1 MVKFQP
7 SKNTFLHPNISLDV
21 LNNGKLIGSFGRI
34 HPKINKSIGLKKNF
48 FYYEFITDELNF
60 KDNYK
65 ISETSKYPSVQRDL
79 SFVIPG
85 KTKFDSLDKL
95 ARKLAGPNLVDL
107 KLFDLYESSEIKNQG
122 SSFAFNFTWQ
132 SKFKT
137 LEDKDIDVT
146 VKSIVEGFKDKFN
159 ATLRS

>member
-1 MVKFQP
+1 M
-7 SKNTFLHPNISLDV
+7 
-21 LNNGKLIGSFGRI
+21 
-34 HPKINKSIGLKKNF
+34 KKNF

-85 KTKFDSLDKL
+85 KTKFDNLDKL

-137 LEDKDIDVT
+137 LEDKDIDVI